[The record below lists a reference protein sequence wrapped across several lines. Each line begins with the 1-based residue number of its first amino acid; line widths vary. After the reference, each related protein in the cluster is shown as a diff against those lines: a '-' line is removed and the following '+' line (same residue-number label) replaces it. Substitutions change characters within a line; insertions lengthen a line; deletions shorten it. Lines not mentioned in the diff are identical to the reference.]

1 MNKDK
6 NKEKANRLIATI
18 NAEYQKSGQ
27 LSEQSCIE
35 SNSQDGINEQL
46 HKDIIKRDDLTND
59 KLAPSDKLL
68 ERIDDQQDTI
78 DDLSINI
85 TSTET
90 EFYSS
95 VEIAKQAI
103 SELRKYDSRKAD
115 ELESRLLL
123 KKASPKPRLINRKRI

>member
-1 MNKDK
+1 MNK
-6 NKEKANRLIATI
+6 NNEKANRLIAAI
-18 NAEYQKSGQ
+18 NAEYQKAGQ
-27 LSEQSCIE
+27 LSEQSFIE
-35 SNSQDGINEQL
+35 SHSQDGINEQL

-68 ERIDDQQDTI
+68 ERIDDQQNDI
-78 DDLSINI
+78 DDLSISI

-103 SELRKYDSRKAD
+103 SELRKYDPRKAD

>member
-6 NKEKANRLIATI
+6 NKEKANRLIAAI

-27 LSEQSCIE
+27 LSEQSSIE
-35 SNSQDGINEQL
+35 SNSQDEINEQL

-78 DDLSINI
+78 DGLSINI

-103 SELRKYDSRKAD
+103 SELRIYDPRKAD
-115 ELESRLLL
+115 ELESRFLL